1 MKEWKMEIPEWW
13 AVCQNGKC
21 ELADGC
27 LRYKVFERIGMTVDK
42 WTSVMPGAMNNGK
55 CRCFVKDEKVKIARG
70 FDNMFAHVKRRGDR
84 SALRQQLTDYLGS
97 KGTYYRYKHGER
109 LLSPEQQ
116 RWILDLF
123 RRYGYTENVDFDNY
137 ICDYYYIR

>member
-1 MKEWKMEIPEWW
+1 MGKNDIPEWW

-21 ELADGC
+21 ELADEC

-42 WTSVMPGAMNNGK
+42 WTCVMPGAMDNGV
-55 CRCFVKDEKVKIARG
+55 CRCFVKGEKVRIARG
-70 FDNMFAHVKRRGDR
+70 FDNMFARVKDRSHR
-84 SALRQQLTDYLGS
+84 SALRNQLTDYLGS

-116 RWILDLF
+116 QWILDLF
-123 RRYGYTENVDFDNY
+123 GRFGYKNNVDFDTY
-137 ICDYYYIR
+137 THDYYYIR